1 MTKDKNKPVTMKDIA
16 LKAGVSIDAVS
27 KALRDCNDIS
37 LKKKEEIKKI
47 AKELG

>member
-27 KALRDCNDIS
+27 KALRDCNDI
-37 LKKKEEIKKI
+37 
-47 AKELG
+47 